1 MSAGRYINLPAA
13 ILFLLLLAAFV
24 ACAFAMVS
32 IATPEPGRPD
42 GYLVLGGALVLGVSL
57 GTAYEIAQAR
67 KGGKSPPLN
76 RRPSPASLRDRRSP
90 PVLGLTLSAVG
101 AALVLRALVPE
112 VFGWSLDLVAPM
124 LVVGLLLPR
133 LTSSMWLEFRRIRDE
148 RDS

>member
-76 RRPSPASLRDRRSP
+76 RSPAPPHSEIGARHQFSGSPSPPSALPSSSGRS
-90 PVLGLTLSAVG
+90 
-101 AALVLRALVPE
+101 
-112 VFGWSLDLVAPM
+112 
-124 LVVGLLLPR
+124 
-133 LTSSMWLEFRRIRDE
+133 FRRY
-148 RDS
+148 SAGA